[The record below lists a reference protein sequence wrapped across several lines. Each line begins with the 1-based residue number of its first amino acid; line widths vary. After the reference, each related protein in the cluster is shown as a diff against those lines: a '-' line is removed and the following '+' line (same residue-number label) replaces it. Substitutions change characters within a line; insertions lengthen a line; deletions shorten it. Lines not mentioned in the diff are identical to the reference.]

1 MRLGS
6 MICLFGSRAL
16 GVPLP
21 ILCYKVFSSPDP
33 HYQHNPDTMQTQSI
47 LHKDSDYN
55 PNEQQS

>member
-16 GVPLP
+16 GVPRP

-33 HYQHNPDTMQTQSI
+33 HYQHKQTQSI